1 MDLEPSK
8 DRTISSRNWGSR
20 HYTPSGLSGDCESAG
35 HWVAKKLERKSSL
48 GSPKRNKKPSD
59 TILLQG
65 GLEISPSKIVDLKGS
80 IMGRLGSR
88 QYNLLIE
95 LAGDNIGDE
104 REWELIDELEAI
116 RDQREVIRSIK
127 FD

>member
-1 MDLEPSK
+1 MELEPSK
-8 DRTISSRNWGSR
+8 DRTVSSRNWGSR
-20 HYTPSGLSGDCESAG
+20 HYTPSGLCGNKQSAG
-35 HWVAKKLERKSSL
+35 DWLAERIKRKSPL
-48 GSPKRNKKPSD
+48 GSPKGDEEPSD
-59 TILLQG
+59 PVLLQG
-65 GLEISPSKIVDLKGS
+65 GHEISPSKIVDLKRS

-88 QYNLLIE
+88 QYQLLIE